1 MGDEID
7 YLLAPESFESFL
19 RSLDFSPLVEKYGV
33 KEASIRLAKAF
44 TEKIINELE
53 EKGRAPQAEA
63 IRNTKKSFVTI
74 IARRYLRLLE
84 ANNARG

>member
-1 MGDEID
+1 MDTEID
-7 YLLAPESFESFL
+7 YLLNPESFESFL
-19 RSLDFSPLVEKYGV
+19 HSLDFSPLVEKYGV

-44 TEKIINELE
+44 TEKIIDELE
-53 EKGRAPQAEA
+53 EKGHAPQAEA

-84 ANNARG
+84 TNNA